1 MQGNSMP
8 YLDPEQ
14 KFYDYRTKEFDGKN
28 PFDERKTGVSFY
40 NQFFTD
46 PDYMEEYKNLK
57 HFISYMTPKEYF
69 EECAKIFNST
79 INNQINQ
86 TKADKQNIAHLKEVL
101 LKWKKTFPITF
112 LNYAEDTQEGRHRMY
127 VVGELLGWDKKFPV
141 MIVDWADKE
150 KQEEEKRAQLQ
161 NKRDEI
167 ISFIDEIANN
177 LSTFNYDNI
186 DELIEDFEYYLNS
199 KFSNIQISYSRDSIN
214 FNVESIEYKV
224 PIWKFNIN
232 SQIDN
237 FEDEDYDYDQMI
249 QDLKNAGLKNW

>member
-1 MQGNSMP
+1 
-8 YLDPEQ
+8 
-14 KFYDYRTKEFDGKN
+14 
-28 PFDERKTGVSFY
+28 
-40 NQFFTD
+40 
-46 PDYMEEYKNLK
+46 
-57 HFISYMTPKEYF
+57 MTPKEYF

-141 MIVDWADKE
+141 MIIDWANKE

-161 NKRDEI
+161 NKRDGI
-167 ISFIDEIANN
+167 ISFIDEIVNN
-177 LSTFNYDNI
+177 LSTFNYDSI